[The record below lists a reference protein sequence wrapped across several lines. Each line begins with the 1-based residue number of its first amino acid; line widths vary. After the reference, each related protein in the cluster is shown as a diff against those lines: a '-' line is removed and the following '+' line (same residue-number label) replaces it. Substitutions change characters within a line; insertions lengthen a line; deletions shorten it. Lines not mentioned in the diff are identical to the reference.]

1 MFILPLFRRAV
12 CRYSGG
18 VPGFLCR
25 LV

>member
-1 MFILPLFRRAV
+1 MFILPLFRCAV

-18 VPGFLCR
+18 VPGFFCR